1 MCKKNPSMQGP
12 GRWEDTNILLDIRQ
26 SRTYRQTEKKADGLM
41 IWSHRQTNRHLGIDK
56 PRCNQSVEGSLCST
70 VEAVETEVSL

>member
-26 SRTYRQTEKKADGLM
+26 SRTYRHTEKKG
-41 IWSHRQTNRHLGIDK
+41 
-56 PRCNQSVEGSLCST
+56 
-70 VEAVETEVSL
+70 

>member
-1 MCKKNPSMQGP
+1 MCKKTLACKDQGD
-12 GRWEDTNILLDIRQ
+12 GKTLIFYWISDNLEHTGTQ
-26 SRTYRQTEKKADGLM
+26 KKKADGLM